1 VSQRPVQ
8 LSHRNRT
15 FLFQEP
21 PVEELFFPEMKEKGL
36 RLFMLRGDLVH
47 PVISGN
53 KLWKLKYNLEEAGR
67 LGKERLV
74 TFGGA
79 FSNHLLAVACAGASL
94 GFQTLGIVR
103 GEERLDSGV
112 LEQCRQFGMQLLQ
125 VSRSEYRD
133 KNELVRR
140 LNLANPENYILPEG
154 GTNALA
160 VRGCAEAVPKEA
172 LFEHLVVPVGTGG
185 TLAGFALGA
194 SRVMPQ
200 ASVEGIV
207 VLKGGEFLQEVVRA
221 LIPEQGNWKLHL
233 GFHGSGYARVD
244 DGLIKFTQRFSAQS
258 GIVLDPIYTGKMMR
272 AVFELA
278 AKDHFAAG
286 GSILCIHTGGLG
298 VCAGQGSG
306 ATQWG
311 EEEKSD

>member
-1 VSQRPVQ
+1 
-8 LSHRNRT
+8 
-15 FLFQEP
+15 
-21 PVEELFFPEMKEKGL
+21 
-36 RLFMLRGDLVH
+36 MLRGDLVH

-103 GEERLDSGV
+103 GEERMDSAV
-112 LEQCRQFGMQLLQ
+112 LKQCRQFGMQLLQ

-133 KNELVRR
+133 KDELVRR
-140 LNLANPENYILPEG
+140 LNLERAENYILPEG

-160 VRGCAEAVPKEA
+160 VRGCAEAVPSDPA
-172 LFEHLVVPVGTGG
+172 FDHLFVPVGTAG

-207 VLKGGEFLQEVVRA
+207 VLKGGEFLRDTVRE
-221 LIPEQGNWKLHL
+221 LIPEQPNWKLHL
-233 GFHGSGYARVD
+233 EFHGGGYARVD
-244 DGLIKFTQRFSAQS
+244 DRLRKFMQRFAAQT
-258 GIVLDPIYTGKMMR
+258 GILLDPIYTGKMMR

-278 AKDHFAAG
+278 AENYFRSG
-286 GSILCIHTGGLG
+286 SSILCVHTGGLG
-298 VCAGQGSG
+298 DVSAQLNRTTEGSG
-306 ATQWG
+306 QAG
-311 EEEKSD
+311 KSR

>member
-1 VSQRPVQ
+1 
-8 LSHRNRT
+8 
-15 FLFQEP
+15 
-21 PVEELFFPEMKEKGL
+21 
-36 RLFMLRGDLVH
+36 MLRGDLVH

-103 GEERLDSGV
+103 GEERLDSAV
-112 LEQCRQFGMQLLQ
+112 LEQCRMFGMQLLQ

-133 KNELVRR
+133 KDELVRR
-140 LNLANPENYILPEG
+140 LNLENAENYILPEG

-160 VRGCAEAVPKEA
+160 VRGCAEAVLEEP
-172 LFEHLVVPVGTGG
+172 LFEHLFVPVGTAG

-207 VLKGGEFLQEVVRA
+207 VLKGGDFLRDTMRA
-221 LIPEQGNWKLHL
+221 LVPEQENWKLHL
-233 GFHGSGYARVD
+233 EFHGGGYARVD
-244 DGLIKFTQRFSAQS
+244 DRPIKFMQRFAAQT
-258 GIVLDPIYTGKMMR
+258 GILLDPIYTGKMMR

-278 AKDHFAAG
+278 AGNYFRSG
-286 GSILCIHTGGLG
+286 SSILCVHTGGL
-298 VCAGQGSG
+298 S
-306 ATQWG
+306 
-311 EEEKSD
+311 S